1 MQFRLPIL
9 AAFLAASASAYAKGI
24 SGAEVTKHLESLTNG
39 AKDLNSRLKSNKDSD
54 STGQVRRVYSWAVW
68 TWTDLNLDDS

>member
-54 STGQVRRVYSWAVW
+54 STGQVRRVYS
-68 TWTDLNLDDS
+68 